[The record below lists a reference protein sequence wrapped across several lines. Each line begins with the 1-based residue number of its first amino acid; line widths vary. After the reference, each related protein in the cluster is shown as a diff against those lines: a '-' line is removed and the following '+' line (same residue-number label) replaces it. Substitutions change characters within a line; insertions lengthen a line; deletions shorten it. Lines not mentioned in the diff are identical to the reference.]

1 MSEKR
6 QLTRRDFMRLA
17 ASAAGGAIL
26 ASCVPATVPPTPET
40 AKPAALPEPTATPAE
55 PEQVVL
61 EFPNHW
67 HVPTDAHHT
76 AMEWV
81 FTTFEDQ
88 NPNIKINSLT
98 NPDKPEM
105 KKKTQADCA
114 AGLCPDILIE
124 TDLEYR
130 DSGWLL
136 DLTPYVDDEWK
147 ARLIPSMLDMTS
159 WEGKTFGLALEFSPI
174 DTIWNMRVLDK
185 VGVDTP
191 PTTWDEFLAL
201 GEALKGEE
209 LYLGTFAFGFDYH
222 APSAITFS
230 QPGAAE
236 AMGNDE
242 WDNEYVLFAIERM
255 KEIVDRGY
263 HPPNDLELDWR
274 QAIPLW
280 QTDRMAM
287 YMNGAWTIKN
297 EITPEGVDPELSD
310 HVKFTPFPSTGSG
323 TSIEL
328 KMTTA
333 ISLAAHLADQPARL
347 EAAIKFLDFW
357 TSEEAA
363 IHFVTDAQSPM
374 GVKIPSEKMEA
385 AQAQV
390 PLLAAFL
397 DAVDQADVVFSH
409 GLPSKKLRARSWGLF
424 VPAKDALLLGKSSEE
439 ALATWVEEMQRD

>member
-1 MSEKR
+1 
-6 QLTRRDFMRLA
+6 MRLA
-17 ASAAGGAIL
+17 ASAAGGVIL
-26 ASCVPATVPPTPET
+26 AGCAPAASPPTPET
-40 AKPAALPEPTATPAE
+40 AKPTALPEPTVAPAE
-55 PEQVVL
+55 LEQIVL

-67 HVPTDAHHT
+67 HVPTDAHYT
-76 AMEWV
+76 ALEWV
-81 FTTFEDQ
+81 FKTFEDQ
-88 NPNIKINSLT
+88 NPNVKINSLD

-105 KKKTQADCA
+105 RKKIQADCA

-124 TDLEYR
+124 ANLDYL

-136 DLTPYVDDEWK
+136 DLTPYVGDAWK
-147 ARLIPSMLDMTS
+147 DRLIPSMLDMTS
-159 WEGKTFGLALEFSPI
+159 WEGKIFGLALEFSPI

-191 PTTWDEFLAL
+191 PTTWDEFLTL

-236 AMGNDE
+236 AMGKDE

-263 HPPNDLELDWR
+263 NPPNDLELDWR

-297 EITPEGVDPELSD
+297 EITPEGVDPELSN
-310 HVKFTPFPSTGSG
+310 HVAFTPFPDTGNG
-323 TSIEL
+323 RSIEL

-333 ISLAAHLADQPARL
+333 IGLSAHLEDQPNRRD
-347 EAAIKFLDFW
+347 AAIKFLDFW

-363 IHFVTDAQSPM
+363 NHFVTDAQSPM
-374 GVKIPSEKMEA
+374 GVKIPPAKMEA
-385 AQAQV
+385 AKAQV
-390 PLLAAFL
+390 PMLTDFL
-397 DAVDQADVVFSH
+397 DTVDQADAVFSH

-424 VPAKDALLLGKSSEE
+424 VPAKDALLLGKSAKE
-439 ALATWVEEMQRD
+439 AQAAWVEEMQRD